1 MTFAM
6 ELRRHEIKSREE
18 GKIEGQWET
27 AKRMLLL
34 GLPIDIIAK
43 STDLSPE
50 IIRQMS
56 KPSSSH
62 MQ

>member
-6 ELRRHEIKSREE
+6 ERRRHEIKSREE
-18 GKIEGQWET
+18 GKIEGQRET

-50 IIRQMS
+50 IISQMS

>member
-18 GKIEGQWET
+18 GKIEGQRET

-34 GLPIDIIAK
+34 GLPIDI
-43 STDLSPE
+43 
-50 IIRQMS
+50 M
-56 KPSSSH
+56 
-62 MQ
+62 